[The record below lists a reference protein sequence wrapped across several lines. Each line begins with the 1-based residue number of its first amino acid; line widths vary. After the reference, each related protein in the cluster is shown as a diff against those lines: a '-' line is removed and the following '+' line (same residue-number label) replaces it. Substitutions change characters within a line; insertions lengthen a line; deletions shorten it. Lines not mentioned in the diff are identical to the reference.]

1 MDVEH
6 QPAGACSEIE
16 DQENHYPMGPRT
28 QIIGF
33 LGPNTINIIV
43 FGP

>member
-1 MDVEH
+1 MVH
-6 QPAGACSEIE
+6 IIRKPHGPVAQAGSMT
-16 DQENHYPMGPRT
+16 YPQGPRT

-33 LGPNTINIIV
+33 LGPNTIIFIV